1 MHTKPSQG
9 RMMLTDTLESILEI
23 IHINADSVR
32 RPSYIGVKL
41 TDILW
46 LTLKI
51 NHINVTQ
58 CDKAFSMKND
68 LDRHFR
74 KHTGEKPYQCNQ
86 CDKTFS
92 VKSDFDKHSRKNVGD
107 KSYQYSQCDMAF
119 SLKISFK
126 TWNAFQN
133 SHWRVP
139 MPM

>member
-1 MHTKPSQG
+1 MHTKPSQR

-32 RPSYIGVKL
+32 RPSYIGVNL

-58 CDKAFSMKND
+58 CDKAFSRKND

-139 MPM
+139 MSM